1 MIQIKELLSLDNR
14 KKCSIINS
22 MNMKEILTKYKWEFK
37 EQGEECSILE
47 SNPYHDI
54 HTKN

>member
-37 EQGEECSILE
+37 EQGRGMFHFRKQSI
-47 SNPYHDI
+47 P
-54 HTKN
+54 